1 MTTYNITFDESE
13 YRANAKRVAK
23 FYQAKAMGAGLPTIV
38 ADKLDQAV
46 YRYTNF
52 TDPIA
57 GSAGI
62 EWSPHMVRGTVM
74 TEYTDIDLYT
84 NQLDMY
90 YNLNDYNRQGASL
103 IDQRKKVIYDK
114 WILNVDYEDW
124 HGAHAR
130 HGASATGFGGGTQ
143 LAEGL
148 IGQLTSIENLD
159 GTDSLLNIKGDGWY
173 ALNTMIDGIPFNLR
187 QEGAPM
193 LLITD
198 ETFAKEMSAPDR
210 IYGDNVEI
218 SFIKRYLMGA
228 EAVEGRK
235 IGRWIVNNNIL
246 AIAADDTDGVNADT
260 VDTLGTH
267 SRAML
272 IVPDDRWIAKIK
284 SRGISLVGEDQDI
297 LGSQQIWGTKGRAYL
312 FKADTAEFSE
322 AITWA

>member
-13 YRANAKRVAK
+13 YRQNAKRVAK
-23 FYQAKAMGAGLPTIV
+23 YYQAKAMGAGLPTIV
-38 ADKLDQAV
+38 ADKLDAAV

-57 GSAGI
+57 GSGGY
-62 EWSPHMVRGTVM
+62 EWSPHMVKGTVM
-74 TEYTDIDLYT
+74 TEYTDIDLLT

-90 YNLNDYNRQGASL
+90 YDLNDYNRQGASL

-124 HGAHAR
+124 HGVHAR
-130 HGASATGFGGGTQ
+130 QGAQLGTQ
-143 LAEGL
+143 LCEGL

-159 GTDSLLNIKGDGWY
+159 GTDSLLNVKGDIWY
-173 ALNTMIDGIPFNLR
+173 ALNTMIDGIPFNIR
-187 QEGAPM
+187 QEGADM

-198 ETFAKEMSAPDR
+198 ETFAKEASAPDR
-210 IYGDNVEI
+210 IYSDDVEI

-246 AIAADDTDGVNADT
+246 TIAADDTDGANADT

-272 IVPDDRWIAKIK
+272 IVPDERWVAKIK

-297 LGSQQIWGTKGRAYL
+297 LGSQQIWGTKGRAY
-312 FKADTAEFSE
+312 FFNADTAEFSE

>member
-1 MTTYNITFDESE
+1 MTTYNITFDESQ

-23 FYQAKAMGAGLPTIV
+23 YYQAKAMGAGLPLIV
-38 ADKLDQAV
+38 ADELDAYK

-52 TDPIA
+52 SDPIA
-57 GSAGI
+57 GSAGW
-62 EWSPHMVRGTVM
+62 EWSEHGVKGRVM

-84 NQLDMY
+84 NQLDMFY
-90 YNLNDYNRQGASL
+90 DLNDLNKQGASL

-114 WILNVDYEDW
+114 WILNVDYDDW
-124 HGAHAR
+124 HGAASR
-130 HGASATGFGGGTQ
+130 MGAASATNQIGTQ
-143 LAEGL
+143 LCEGL

-159 GTDSLLNIKGDGWY
+159 GTDSLLNIKGDIWY
-173 ALNTMIDGIPFNLR
+173 ALNTMIDGIPFNIR
-187 QEGAPM
+187 QEGSPM
-193 LLITD
+193 ILITD
-198 ETFAKEMSAPDR
+198 ETLAKEASAPDR

-218 SFIKRYLMGA
+218 SFIKRYLMGD

-246 AIAADDTDGVNADT
+246 CQATDDTDGANADT

-272 IVPDDRWIAKIK
+272 IVPDERWVARIK
-284 SRGISLVGEDQDI
+284 SRGISLVGEDQSI
-297 LGSQQIWGTKGRAYL
+297 LGSQQIWGTKGRAY
-312 FKADTAEFSE
+312 FFNTDTAEFSE